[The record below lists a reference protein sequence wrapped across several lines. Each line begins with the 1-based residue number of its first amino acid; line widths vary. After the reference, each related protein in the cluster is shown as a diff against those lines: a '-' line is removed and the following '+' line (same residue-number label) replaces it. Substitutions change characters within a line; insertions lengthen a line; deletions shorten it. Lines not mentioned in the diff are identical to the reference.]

1 MCDILS
7 FILKLELQCPVPLT
21 ALAIDT
27 FFAVK
32 TKENVLT
39 AARSIGSG
47 ANTSRGFNQIT
58 AAFFAAI
65 EAKKLLALL

>member
-21 ALAIDT
+21 ALAIAT

-47 ANTSRGFNQIT
+47 ANTSGDSIKLRLP
-58 AAFFAAI
+58 FFLRRLRP
-65 EAKKLLALL
+65 KSY